1 MSDVD
6 IVLEI
11 ATKGVEDVYKL
22 SNAMTQLNRAING
35 VANPMK
41 NLDAR
46 SRALSQAVGS
56 ADSSLKSHAKTL
68 AQLGRNNSVLTNEMG
83 RVRKEIAGLG
93 KDFSMASGHSAAF
106 SRAGIRDLKNY
117 EKALKGVRIG
127 ALVED
132 LKSVSQEQKRLGK
145 DAQFV
150 GRSLIIGLTT
160 PILAFGRYGLQS
172 VVAVDKEFVRL
183 NKILEGVA
191 PNIDAA
197 A

>member
-11 ATKGVEDVYKL
+11 ATKGVEEVYKL
-22 SNAMTQLNRAING
+22 SNAMTQLNRAVSG
-35 VANPMK
+35 VSNPMK

-68 AQLGRNNSVLTNEMG
+68 GQVARNNAVLTNEMG

-93 KDFSMASGHSAAF
+93 KEFSIASDHSAAF
-106 SRAGIRDLKNY
+106 SRAGIKDLKNY
-117 EKALKGVRIG
+117 EKALKGIRLG
-127 ALVED
+127 ALSED
-132 LKSVSQEQKRLGK
+132 LKGVAQEQKRLGK

-172 VVAVDKEFVRL
+172 LVAVDKEFVRL
-183 NKILEGVA
+183 NKIV
-191 PNIDAA
+191 
-197 A
+197 